1 MKLRRLILLPSDE
14 DKRTSGSAL
23 EGENGPDWDLLTE
36 VDRLRTTSSGLSA
49 EVQGKRRSAR
59 ITRAVSEQRVRVEEL
74 ERENAIAHSNCQM
87 LERRLLQTEE
97 RAAEL
102 EELVEVLRAQRDR
115 LQTYYEQQKDRADGL
130 DSACAAVRDAA
141 GELLAAS
148 DRQTHAALGTRGL
161 ARAKVEYADA
171 LAGLRRALDRNAGRD
186 FLAPDVANDVRR
198 LHVGK
203 SCRGREEEAF
213 AEHRSGAQ
221 HGRLEPQSQLRRLVA
236 GVRRSRTDA
245 RRDAVRAHSAGERRL
260 DADRA
265 PGEGVQPGATVGPWP
280 TWAIAVITPR
290 GVSAFA
296 PLVSSVPE
304 QPSDDGAE
312 EVLRIK

>member
-14 DKRTSGSAL
+14 DKRTSDSAL
-23 EGENGPDWDLLTE
+23 EGKNGPDWDLLTE

-49 EVQGKRRSAR
+49 EVQRQTQIGQDYA
-59 ITRAVSEQRVRVEEL
+59 RAVSEQRVRVEEL

-171 LAGLRRALDRNAGRD
+171 LAGLRRALERNAGRD

-198 LHVGK
+198 FFTSEDLAV
-203 SCRGREEEAF
+203 EEKKK
-213 AEHRSGAQ
+213 
-221 HGRLEPQSQLRRLVA
+221 LSQNI
-236 GVRRSRTDA
+236 
-245 RRDAVRAHSAGERRL
+245 VRALSTG
-260 DADRA
+260 D
-265 PGEGVQPGATVGPWP
+265 
-280 TWAIAVITPR
+280 
-290 GVSAFA
+290 
-296 PLVSSVPE
+296 
-304 QPSDDGAE
+304 
-312 EVLRIK
+312 